1 MNIIPT
7 IIEQHVEEA
16 SFNWFLRDNAVTEP
30 DYNLVDLAYLDDRIE
45 ANIDGLRIAGEAGW
59 DICLEAMDSGDPGEI
74 FTAGVLAFES
84 RIPKRMD
91 SMLAAVEGDV
101 ALQRALCSALGWIN
115 FRQVATSVNKILEAD
130 LAFLKCI
137 GLSVYAIHRQDIG
150 AGLGIYISHANHKVR
165 SRALKAAGELGRI
178 DLLHKIRDRF
188 SDKDEKCRFYAAWS
202 AVLLGSNAGIDPLK
216 RVLETQSVY
225 EQSACEMAVRK
236 MDNGEAVQWL
246 NKLGRQ
252 SSTIRL
258 AINGYG
264 ALGDPQAIPRLI
276 EMMQTPELARPAGEA
291 FSMITGVDI
300 TYMDLDAD
308 APEDFH
314 AGPTEDPEDEDVD
327 MDPDEDLP
335 WPDPELISAWW
346 HNNKQSFQSGRRY
359 LAGNVISSENCMH
372 VLINGF
378 QRQRMAGALELA
390 LLHPGRPL
398 FEVRAPGYRQQR
410 LLQPG
415 GEIVE

>member
-59 DICLEAMDSGDPGEI
+59 EICLEAMDSGDPGEI

-150 AGLGIYISHANHKVR
+150 AGLGTYISHANHKVR

-178 DLLHKIRDRF
+178 DLLPKIRDRF
-188 SDKDEKCRFYAAWS
+188 SDKDETCRFYAGWS
-202 AVLLGSNAGIDPLK
+202 GGLLGADSIVDQLK
-216 RVLETQSVY
+216 SLVTVQSVY
-225 EQSACEMAVRK
+225 DQRACEMAVRK
-236 MDNGEAVQWL
+236 MDKDEAVQWL
-246 NKLGRQ
+246 NELGRQ

-264 ALGDPQAIPRLI
+264 ALGNPQAIPRLI
-276 EMMQTPELARPAGEA
+276 EMMHTPELARPAGEA

-300 TYMDLDAD
+300 AYEDLETD

-314 AGPTEDPEDEDVD
+314 AGPTEDPEDEDVE

-335 WPDPELISAWW
+335 WPDPELIGAWW
-346 HNNKQSFQSGRRY
+346 HKNQISFQSGKRY
-359 LAGNVISSENCMH
+359 LAGHPISSENCLH
-372 VLINGF
+372 VLRNGF
-378 QRQRMAGALELA
+378 QRQRMAAALELA

-410 LLQPG
+410 LLAAG
-415 GEIVE
+415 L